1 MLQYVAC
8 RWLGTR
14 KSQRCET
21 NGGDSQ
27 QSLPLVKLLLQ
38 KLVPLG
44 LGDQPTEVHCGLYFF
59 RAIRTH
65 STCTCCTRRRVTEKA
80 WMAVLRWMLR
90 LDVWTRLKPRWAYE
104 KTHKNH
110 TSNIVGAPE
119 TTTRIRNAYI
129 ENIRLMRNM
138 HLNHKTFIRHRTIH
152 KNDHRQES

>member
-1 MLQYVAC
+1 MFLSFFCECSMIASNAAEMLLLIWIFALFFTGCVVRHVPCHFLCFHQECFHAIRIPFPIGSIENRMLRYVAC

-14 KSQRCET
+14 QSQRCET

-80 WMAVLRWMLR
+80 WMAVLR
-90 LDVWTRLKPRWAYE
+90 
-104 KTHKNH
+104 
-110 TSNIVGAPE
+110 
-119 TTTRIRNAYI
+119 
-129 ENIRLMRNM
+129 
-138 HLNHKTFIRHRTIH
+138 
-152 KNDHRQES
+152 